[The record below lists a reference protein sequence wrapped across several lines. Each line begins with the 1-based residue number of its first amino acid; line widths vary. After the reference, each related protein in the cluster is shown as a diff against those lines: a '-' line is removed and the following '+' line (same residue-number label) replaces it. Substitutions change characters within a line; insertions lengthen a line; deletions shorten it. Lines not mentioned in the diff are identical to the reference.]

1 MAHPP
6 DAGAALGFHVGC
18 PYTAQLVCRCRRG
31 GPPGGEAALRR
42 HAAAAAELW
51 GRLQASRGAG
61 PSSSAPAAARGLL
74 ADQEAEV
81 VLPVLRP
88 QRESEFRDL
97 HGWSA
102 AEMARVL
109 GAAETAALRKLVGP
123 SGEEAGG
130 AEDAP
135 PRRFQVAELRG
146 RLEARRAEVAKLEE
160 AARELAAAAGAPYEP
175 VLGRPRDASKKRAAG
190 QEAGPDATSTPLEAL
205 LALGPDS
212 LGVAVQAMWSD
223 GVFYAATVTGCD
235 AEKGAITIVYLDGGK
250 SETISR
256 GSGIELKL
264 VSAHEGGPAGGQK
277 KRKTA
282 G

>member
-1 MAHPP
+1 MVEYPGAE
-6 DAGAALGFHVGC
+6 AGALGFHVGC

-51 GRLQASRGAG
+51 ARLQASRGAG
-61 PSSSAPAAARGLL
+61 PSSSSPPAARGLL

-88 QRESEFRDL
+88 QRESEFRDR
-97 HGWSA
+97 HGWSV

-109 GAAETAALRKLVGP
+109 RAAEAAALRKLVGP
-123 SGEEAGG
+123 SGEAAGG
-130 AEDAP
+130 AEGA
-135 PRRFQVAELRG
+135 PRRFQVAELRA
-146 RLEARRAEVAKLEE
+146 RLEARRAEVARLEE

-175 VLGRPRDASKKRAAG
+175 VLGRPRDAGKMRAAG
-190 QEAGPDATSTPLEAL
+190 QEAGPDATSTPLETL

-277 KRKTA
+277 KRKAA